1 MQNNPNVI
9 IDMRNKLLDD
19 FVPTTKEE
27 WIAQVV
33 KDLKGK
39 DFEDT
44 LVNQTLDRF
53 RIQPFYTIEDLPAD
67 TVLSEFH
74 HRLNLKPSVPGI
86 APRVWSNVV
95 RIAHIDEKAGNEI
108 LLESLQNGADAI
120 VLELDGNEDL
130 SVLLKGIQPAY
141 INLFLEPT
149 DDPIP
154 VFSKFKDWLSA
165 ESHDFSDINGGIIW
179 DGAVQN
185 LTKRRDRKNISQT
198 CKTLLSMGK
207 ELSSFRTLTLQCSH
221 YHNSGSSI
229 VQELAFSLSYFID
242 LVEELSAEG
251 ISPREIFGNLILQTA
266 VGSDY
271 FLEMTKIKV
280 LRILIQNLA
289 SLYQVE
295 QSPEDIFIYVQ
306 TSFWTK
312 SGVDVQTNLLRNT
325 TEAMSAI
332 LGGCNALEVLRH
344 DVVSKEMGEF
354 SLRMSR
360 NVSNILKEES
370 YLDQVLDP
378 VAGSYFMESLIA
390 EIFEN
395 AKEKLL
401 EIEQIGG
408 WWQAADQNIIQNEV
422 KSVREK
428 QQQMVLEG
436 SLIKVGVNK
445 YLSDIIED
453 LQLED
458 PIANESESQL
468 KFNRQ
473 SFLKEVLNQEKL

>member
-1 MQNNPNVI
+1 MK
-9 IDMRNKLLDD
+9 NKLLDD
-19 FVPTTKEE
+19 FKHTSKEE
-27 WIAQVV
+27 WIAQAV

-39 DFEDT
+39 AFDDT
-44 LVNQTLDRF
+44 LVKHTLEGIK
-53 RIQPFYTIEDLPAD
+53 IQPFYTVEDLPHD
-67 TVLSEFH
+67 SGLSEFH
-74 HRLNLKPSVPGI
+74 HRLNPKPSVPGI

-95 RIAHIDEKAGNEI
+95 RIASIDEKAGNEI
-108 LLESLQNGADAI
+108 LLDSLQNGADAI

-130 SVLLKGIQPAY
+130 SVLLKDLQPAY

-165 ESHDFSDINGGIIW
+165 ENHDFSDINGGIIW
-179 DGAVQN
+179 DGAVQY
-185 LTKRRDRKNISQT
+185 LTKGRDRKNITQT
-198 CKTLLSMGK
+198 CKILLSMGQ
-207 ELSSFRTLTLQCSH
+207 ELPNFRTLTLQCSH
-221 YHNSGSSI
+221 YHNAGSSI

-242 LVEELSAEG
+242 VVDELSAEG
-251 ISPREIFGNLILQTA
+251 ISPEEIFGNLILQTA

-295 QSPEDIFIYVQ
+295 QSPEDIFIYAQ
-306 TSFWTK
+306 TSYWTK

-354 SLRMSR
+354 SLRMAR

-401 EIEQIGG
+401 EIEQLGG

-436 SLIKVGVNK
+436 SLTKVGVNK
-445 YLSDIIED
+445 YLSDVKEG